1 VPNPSHSQC
10 IAQGQF
16 GFGILK
22 LHLYRWPTAT
32 CLDSTPGPHRLHLQA
47 FNRHRLTTH
56 HVQTASLY
64 KIITTGFPNIPT
76 LCPRIDSISI
86 RFGHDYQMADTADLS
101 LFTLILLGAACIV
114 SAFVVVQV
122 GATYTSAYLA
132 APNEITT
139 FIDAVD
145 FSIQENESYDRD
157 VAKVQRLEDKLRMG
171 KLLREIQKCG
181 DDLREDLNSLLIEE
195 GGTRLRS
202 STRLLWATKRKR
214 LEESVRRLDLLRMRF
229 LVVYMGLV
237 AARGTSEHGPAKD
250 PEKHHTQKMPVRPS
264 LPHALTE
271 GITRKPPLRR
281 LTTQAM
287 GHGDNVG
294 SPQRQGWAGVVA
306 ELQNSPLMHKR
317 HASIETSMTSP
328 R

>member
-1 VPNPSHSQC
+1 
-10 IAQGQF
+10 
-16 GFGILK
+16 
-22 LHLYRWPTAT
+22 
-32 CLDSTPGPHRLHLQA
+32 
-47 FNRHRLTTH
+47 
-56 HVQTASLY
+56 
-64 KIITTGFPNIPT
+64 
-76 LCPRIDSISI
+76 
-86 RFGHDYQMADTADLS
+86 MADTNDLPLVTLLL
-101 LFTLILLGAACIV
+101 LFTACFV
-114 SAFVVVQV
+114 SAFIVLQV
-122 GATYTSAYLA
+122 ATTYTSAYLA

-181 DDLREDLNSLLIEE
+181 DDLREDLNGLLIDE

-202 STRLLWATKRKR
+202 STRLLWASKRKR

-237 AARGTSEHGPAKD
+237 AAKSTSEHHGSAKD
-250 PEKHHTQKMPVRPS
+250 PEKHHQKVSVRPT

-271 GITRKPPLRR
+271 GIQRKPPLRR

-306 ELQNSPLMHKR
+306 ELQRSPLMHKR
-317 HASIETSMTSP
+317 HASIESSMASP

>member
-1 VPNPSHSQC
+1 
-10 IAQGQF
+10 
-16 GFGILK
+16 
-22 LHLYRWPTAT
+22 
-32 CLDSTPGPHRLHLQA
+32 
-47 FNRHRLTTH
+47 
-56 HVQTASLY
+56 
-64 KIITTGFPNIPT
+64 
-76 LCPRIDSISI
+76 
-86 RFGHDYQMADTADLS
+86 MADTADLP
-101 LFTLILLGAACIV
+101 LLTILLLLTACLV
-114 SAFVVVQV
+114 SVFVL
-122 GATYTSAYLA
+122 ATFGTTYITAYLA

-139 FIDAVD
+139 FVDAVD

-181 DDLREDLNSLLIEE
+181 DDLREDLNGLLIDE

-214 LEESVRRLDLLRMRF
+214 LEEQVRRLDLLRMRF

-237 AARGTSEHGPAKD
+237 AAKGTSEQTHTRD
-250 PEKHHTQKMPVRPS
+250 PEKHFTPKMTVRPA

-287 GHGDNVG
+287 GHNDHVG
-294 SPQRQGWAGVVA
+294 SPQKQGWMGVVA

-317 HASIETSMTSP
+317 HASIERNMASP
-328 R
+328 G